1 MKKLFFVCLM
11 VLLLFTLSG
20 CNSYKAGKFNELT
33 FKEEVTGK
41 DKEELINKIKDKW
54 LSFASVTMKGE
65 SKNQANGFYDNEEF
79 EYKYT
84 AYSNSVVH
92 IDGSG
97 KTDSYEDGIKIKK
110 EEKVSGDI
118 WNYKEGKKIMYAE
131 EQNNETTYSTV
142 SSYLESEAGDAGK
155 KVDLYALDLIQ
166 QMTEYMTNMNVYKT
180 GNNEY
185 VLIDSS
191 ENETY
196 SAVAWGS
203 DTKEKYVLRHE
214 QTIMVVNGDGEIKK
228 LFYYFEYITHQ
239 DPNNNEWYKRNKK
252 VTTTSIEVKI
262 KYGNRKENTELENK
276 LNSAYKASLS

>member
-92 IDGSG
+92 LDASG

-142 SSYLESEAGDAGK
+142 SSYLESEASDAGK

-185 VLIDSS
+185 VLIDST

-228 LFYYFEYITHQ
+228 LFYYFEYITNQ

-252 VTTTSIEVKI
+252 VATTSIEVKI

>member
-1 MKKLFFVCLM
+1 MKKIFLVCLM

-54 LSFASVTMKGE
+54 LSFASITMKGE

-92 IDGSG
+92 IDATG

-110 EEKVSGDI
+110 EEKISGDI
-118 WNYKEGKKIMYAE
+118 WNYKEGSKIMYAE
-131 EQNNETTYSTV
+131 ERNNETTYSTV
-142 SSYLESEAGDAGK
+142 SSYLESEASEAGK

-166 QMTEYMTNMNVYKT
+166 QMTEYMNNMNVYKT

-185 VLIDSS
+185 VLIDSL

-196 SAVAWGS
+196 SAVAWGNE
-203 DTKEKYVLRHE
+203 TKEKYVLRHE

-228 LFYYFEYITHQ
+228 LFYYFEYITNQ
-239 DPNNNEWYKRNKK
+239 DPNSNEWYKRNKK
-252 VTTTSIEVKI
+252 VSTTSIEVKI

>member
-1 MKKLFFVCLM
+1 MKKIFLVCLM

-54 LSFASVTMKGE
+54 LSFASITMKGE

-92 IDGSG
+92 IDATG

-110 EEKVSGDI
+110 EEKVSNDI
-118 WNYKEGKKIMYAE
+118 WNYKEGSKIMYAE
-131 EQNNETTYSTV
+131 ERNNETTYSTV
-142 SSYLESEAGDAGK
+142 SSYLESEASEAGK

-166 QMTEYMTNMNVYKT
+166 QMTEYMNNMNVYKT
-180 GNNEY
+180 GKNEY
-185 VLIDSS
+185 VLIDSL

-196 SAVAWGS
+196 SAVAWGNE
-203 DTKEKYVLRHE
+203 TKEKYVLRHE

-228 LFYYFEYITHQ
+228 LFYYFEYITNQ
-239 DPNNNEWYKRNKK
+239 DPNSNEWYKRNKK
-252 VTTTSIEVKI
+252 VSTTSIEVKI